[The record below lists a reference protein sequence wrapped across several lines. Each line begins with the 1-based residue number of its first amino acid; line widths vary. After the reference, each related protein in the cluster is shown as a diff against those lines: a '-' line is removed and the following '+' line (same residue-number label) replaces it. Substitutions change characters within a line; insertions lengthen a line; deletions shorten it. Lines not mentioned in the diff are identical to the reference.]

1 MKAVLIDKPGSEDVL
16 RLGDFTEP
24 VTGPTDLLIDVN
36 SAGINRADLMQRQGF
51 YPPPPGASP
60 ILGLECAG
68 VVAKVGKEVQGWRVG
83 DRVMALLPGGGYAE
97 KTIVHY
103 GSAMHV
109 PPALSDEEAAAVPEV
124 YLTAFLNL
132 FMLAEV
138 KPGEM
143 VLIHGGG

>member
-1 MKAVLIDKPGSEDVL
+1 
-16 RLGDFTEP
+16 
-24 VTGPTDLLIDVN
+24 
-36 SAGINRADLMQRQGF
+36 MQRQGF
-51 YPPPPGASP
+51 YPAPPGASP

-68 VVAKVGKEVQGWRVG
+68 VVAAVGRAVTGWRLG

-97 KTIVHY
+97 KAVVHY

-109 PPALSDEEAAAVPEV
+109 PAVLSDEEAAAVPEV

-138 KPGEM
+138 KAGEI
-143 VLIHGGG
+143 VLIHGGGSAVGATSTPLLNLARAPSLVTTRSAVQREQCL